1 MRRRTFLAL
10 GVAGAAAL
18 AAAGWWS
25 WLHKAGPRGLRVLDA
40 DAEAIVAAIV
50 PAMLAGALPD
60 AAQERA
66 AAIREAVAGV
76 DAALAGLPPH
86 ARAEIGPL
94 FALLSLAPAR
104 RAFAGVAS
112 PWPEASVAE
121 VTAFLDRWRDSGWAL
136 KRTAYD
142 ALHQLIIAAWYGNP
156 RSWPAIG
163 YDGPPQL
170 R

>member
-1 MRRRTFLAL
+1 MRRRTFLAV
-10 GVAGAAAL
+10 GVASAAAL

-25 WLHKAGPRGLRVLDA
+25 WLRTTAPRGPRALDA

-50 PAMLAGALPD
+50 PAMLAGALPEGG
-60 AAQERA
+60 QERA
-66 AAIREAVAGV
+66 AAIREVVAGV
-76 DAALAGLPPH
+76 DAAIAGLAPH
-86 ARAEIGPL
+86 ARAELGQL
-94 FALLSLAPAR
+94 FALLALTPAR

-112 PWPEASVAE
+112 PWPDAGVAE

-163 YDGPPQL
+163 YDGPPKLQ
-170 R
+170 